1 MNLQPLTVEDIPIG
15 VPLPW
20 QIFDRYG
27 YTVFTHGEVVAD
39 RKLLEN
45 LLADG
50 LLRDMDALPQ
60 THDAPDWLEIED
72 LAPGEMFPPQGIKPQ
87 IWERVQLRLLGR
99 DAQAYYYA
107 HLIGY
112 IKDRS
117 ILIATPENA
126 GRRIDLADGE
136 MLEVRMLSGGNI
148 YVFQSTIQR
157 LCISPVHY
165 LHLEYPTRVRVQKL
179 RRSPWARVN
188 LAALITLAQGRK
200 EFGHILNL
208 SPDGAQLHVPV
219 AIGVKGEMLSV
230 TCHASMDEVKTTLI
244 LDAVIQHVH
253 PARAGGGMLEYRVEF
268 KNVQAQDALWL
279 RCLVYQRIAEGYPA

>member
-1 MNLQPLTVEDIPIG
+1 MNLQPLAVEDIPIG

-27 YTVFTHGEVVAD
+27 YTAFSRGEVVAD

-45 LLADG
+45 LIAEG

-60 THDAPDWLEIED
+60 AHDAPDWLEIED
-72 LAPGEMFPPQGIKPQ
+72 LAPSEMFPPQGIKPQ

-99 DAQAYYYA
+99 DAQAYYTA

-136 MLEVRMLSGGNI
+136 MLEVRMLTGGNI

-165 LHLEYPTRVRVQKL
+165 LHLEYPARVRVQKL
-179 RRSPWARVN
+179 RRSPWARVD
-188 LAALITLAQGRK
+188 LAALITSAQGRE
-200 EFGHILNL
+200 EFGHIRNL
-208 SPDGAQLHVPV
+208 SPDGAHLSVPV
-219 AIGVKGEMLSV
+219 AMGVKDEILRLK
-230 TCHASMDEVKTTLI
+230 CNAAMDELKTTLV
-244 LDAVIQHVH
+244 LDAAIHHVH
-253 PARAGGGMLEYRVEF
+253 PAKTGGGMLEYGVEF
-268 KNVQAQDALWL
+268 RNIQAQDALWL